1 MKNDP
6 IANAIT
12 ETVNGIAIKGL
23 IPQVGRGWGHS
34 VGSDYYGGTI
44 DYVAPDKSW
53 FHCDKGGGF
62 AKFETRK
69 NALHCGRYVHA
80 YLPNMFQTDCDYRTD
95 ITKMDLSDYKKIYK
109 LLKAEKT
116 CHSLNCSHHNLRYVC
131 DTPQHDEL
139 DPSF

>member
-1 MKNDP
+1 MENNSIK
-6 IANAIT
+6 NAIT
-12 ETVNGIAIKGL
+12 NTVNGVEVKGL
-23 IPQVGRGWGHS
+23 VPEVGMGWGHS

-69 NALHCGRYVHA
+69 NACHRGKYVHA
-80 YLPNMFQTDCDYRTD
+80 YLPDMWTTESDYRTD
-95 ITKMDLSDYKKIYK
+95 IKKMDLSDHKKIFK
-109 LLKAEKT
+109 MLIKEKT
-116 CHSLNCSHHNLRYVC
+116 CHCVGCTRTNLRYVC
-131 DTPQHDEL
+131 EKPQEDRL

>member
-1 MKNDP
+1 MKNEA
-6 IANAIT
+6 IATAIT
-12 ETVNGIAIKGL
+12 NSVKGVEIKGL
-23 IPQVGRGWGHS
+23 IPEVGMGWGHS

-69 NALHCGRYVHA
+69 NALHFGKYVHA
-80 YLPNMFQTDCDYRTD
+80 YLPAI
-95 ITKMDLSDYKKIYK
+95 ITNHSDDFDLSILNLNDSKKIFK
-109 LLKAEKT
+109 LLKMEKT
-116 CHSLNCSHHNLRYVC
+116 CHNFRCTHMNIRHVC
-131 DTPQHDEL
+131 EKPQQDRL